1 VVPSSHCLLQIT
13 EKLVQLTHQLAV
25 GGVNEAYMLGA
36 VERLGEGVVEE
47 GVIDVEMVH
56 RPASRDSQSQ
66 HCVDGGR
73 LHHRTESFIV
83 VHIRELGEPPK
94 DSMSLVPI
102 QRTINLEVVLE
113 SQNDLPGLSNA

>member
-1 VVPSSHCLLQIT
+1 VVPSSQCLLQIT

-56 RPASRDSQSQ
+56 RPASGDSQS
-66 HCVDGGR
+66 
-73 LHHRTESFIV
+73 
-83 VHIRELGEPPK
+83 
-94 DSMSLVPI
+94 
-102 QRTINLEVVLE
+102 
-113 SQNDLPGLSNA
+113 

>member
-1 VVPSSHCLLQIT
+1 
-13 EKLVQLTHQLAV
+13 
-25 GGVNEAYMLGA
+25 
-36 VERLGEGVVEE
+36 
-47 GVIDVEMVH
+47 
-56 RPASRDSQSQ
+56 
-66 HCVDGGR
+66 VDGDR
-73 LHHRTESFIV
+73 LHHWAESFIV